1 MQDTKNNTEFKDL
14 ANHLLT
20 ITVEDRKVWIEGMK
34 KKMVNG
40 DMKKIEELTGYKYYQ
55 IRQVFQGHTYNKE
68 FAPEIIETGLNIIA
82 SRKRRKELLKDK
94 VEVFFH
100 DRFKG

>member
-14 ANHLLT
+14 SIHLSTL
-20 ITVEDRKVWIEGMK
+20 TVEDRKIWINGMK
-34 KKMVNG
+34 SKMIQG

-55 IRQVFQGHTYNKE
+55 IRQVFQGYTYNTE
-68 FAPEIIETGLNIIA
+68 FAPEVIETALNIIA
-82 SRKRRKELLKDK
+82 SRKRRNEALKEK